1 MSALQG
7 VPKRL
12 AELRPETPARWGRM
26 SAHQMVCH
34 LADTFR
40 MALGERPVEE
50 LFNRPVRVVMRWAG
64 LYVPVPFPRGAPTL
78 PVLDQRRQGTP
89 PGDFEADRAEL
100 LALLDRFL
108 AAGPSLA
115 GNAHPLFGPLTE
127 REWRRW
133 AEKHTDHHL
142 RQFGL

>member
-1 MSALQG
+1 MNALQD
-7 VPKRL
+7 VHDRL
-12 AELRPETPARWGRM
+12 AALRPGTPARWGRM

-34 LADTFR
+34 LADALR
-40 MALGERPVEE
+40 MALGERPTA
-50 LFNRPVRVVMRWAG
+50 LLLNRPVRAVMRWAG
-64 LYVPVPFPRGAPTL
+64 LYVPLPFPRSAPTL
-78 PVLDQRRQGTP
+78 PVLDQQREGTR

-100 LALLDRFL
+100 LSLLDRFR
-108 AAGPSLA
+108 AAGPGLA

-127 REWRRW
+127 REWLRW